1 MSYEENQNDEVIN
14 TETNVPEVEKLD
26 NADLESYTKFEALSL
41 DDLKDCADELDISLG
56 YRLQLGTHDGSSC
69 NFNMSGNTRFCVNDG
84 VIGTMYIAEDETTAM
99 KEVLQGTD
107 VISPSEFQNYYM
119 GHVVTEKKLKILSIP
134 KLLLRT
140 NITLRDLTSSS
151 RFVTQS
157 FARKVR
163 EAGMDGIEYVSN
175 VSSKTCYALWHDD
188 PSGEGLIHT
197 VKQTSLSDL
206 KINSRE
212 AADIL
217 VFDMKVAIM

>member
-26 NADLESYTKFEALSL
+26 KADLESYTKLEALSL
-41 DDLKDCADELDISLG
+41 DDLKGCVVELDIFVG
-56 YRLQLGTHDGSSC
+56 HRLQPGTHGGSSC
-69 NFNMSGNTRFCVNDG
+69 FFNLSGDTRFCVNDG
-84 VIGTMYIAEDETTAM
+84 VIGTMYIAEDEITAM
-99 KEVLQGTD
+99 KEVFQGTD

-119 GHVVTEKKLKILSIP
+119 GHVVTEKKVKILSISE
-134 KLLLRT
+134 LLIRT
-140 NITLRDLTSSS
+140 NIKLRDLTSSS

-163 EAGMDGIEYVSN
+163 EAGMDGIEYASN

-188 PSGEGLIHT
+188 PSGKGLIHT
-197 VKQTSLSDL
+197 VTQTSLSDL

-217 VFDMKVAIM
+217 VYDMKVAIM